1 MPDAEHYRGGRK
13 VTEPRKYGIRRG
25 IRSQVIHELN
35 FRFEGK
41 LFLHQFSSLLGSD
54 QRAGKNVVGL
64 HLQLGQASG
73 ALFRPVDAFRRE
85 GTCRIVAFPLHHING
100 DAMSE

>member
-1 MPDAEHYRGGRK
+1 
-13 VTEPRKYGIRRG
+13 
-25 IRSQVIHELN
+25 
-35 FRFEGK
+35 
-41 LFLHQFSSLLGSD
+41 
-54 QRAGKNVVGL
+54 VVGL